1 MSTKSDSQDIWGVTA
16 AVASNTQPLLSDVK
30 EGAKYLAKE
39 AKEAGGVKPM
49 INKVSDD
56 VVKNS
61 DKILD
66 KTDQYGK
73 NFEEKTDHLLK
84 RAESNLINKKIP
96 MKFTL
101 DATIFAINATELTF
115 TCLGLLVLLIFGF
128 LLKPLML
135 LVFWVP
141 IITAGVYLVFF
152 IIIWK
157 LKEKFKDRTGVF
169 FILAVM
175 MMSEWVM
182 LTFMGII
189 YSEYLMLAESMIVC
203 SSMYTICVYAGILKD
218 NYKAE
223 TGRLIAVLIV
233 VISYVVFVIFTTE
246 KTTTILIVI
255 SI

>member
-16 AVASNTQPLLSDVK
+16 AVASNTQPLLSDAK
-30 EGAKYLAKE
+30 EGVMYVVKE

-66 KTDQYGK
+66 KSDKYGK
-73 NFEEKTDHLLK
+73 NFEEKTENLLK
-84 RAESNLINKKIP
+84 RAESNLLNKKVP

-115 TCLGLLVLLIFGF
+115 TCAGLLVIAILNTVLPALL
-128 LLKPLML
+128 L

-141 IITAGVYLVFF
+141 IIASGVYLVFF

-157 LKEKFKDRTGVF
+157 LKEKFKERSAVF

-175 MMSEWVM
+175 MLSEWIM

-189 YSEYLMLAESMIVC
+189 YSGYFMLAECMIAC
-203 SSMYTICVYAGILKD
+203 SSMYTICIYAGILKD
-218 NYKAE
+218 NYSAN

-233 VISYVVFVIFTTE
+233 VLTYVVFVIFTTE
-246 KTTTILIVI
+246 KTTTILLVFYI
-255 SI
+255 

>member
-16 AVASNTQPLLSDVK
+16 AVASNTQPLLSDAK
-30 EGAKYLAKE
+30 EGVMYVVKE

-66 KTDQYGK
+66 KSDKYGK
-73 NFEEKTDHLLK
+73 NFEEKTENLLK
-84 RAESNLINKKIP
+84 RAESSLVNKKIP

-115 TCLGLLVLLIFGF
+115 TCAGLLVIAILNTVLPALL
-128 LLKPLML
+128 L

-141 IITAGVYLVFF
+141 IIASGLYLVFF

-157 LKEKFKDRTGVF
+157 LKEKFKERSAVF

-175 MMSEWVM
+175 MVSEWIM

-189 YSEYLMLAESMIVC
+189 YSGYFMLAECMIAC

-218 NYKAE
+218 NYSAN

-233 VISYVVFVIFTTE
+233 VLTYVVFVIFTTE
-246 KTTTILIVI
+246 KTTTILLVFYI
-255 SI
+255 